1 MASSSPASSPAP
13 LELLRNLH
21 LRKIVKENH
30 GAAIE
35 AVAFC
40 PDASSR
46 NLLATCGGSTVSI
59 YDNNHCG
66 GGHLDLALCMVNER
80 TAFSAGGAVTQVEWL
95 HSEGLF
101 RLGDALLCFAG
112 ESGEIGVVSVA
123 SSRVVDVLTGHAG
136 GIVELRAHPRERGW
150 LLSLGS
156 DGTLRVWNAAAG
168 FDADGPTVEPARG
181 PYCAAVFDLAGAT
194 PALRGASA
202 LAVAPDGASV
212 AVAFGAAG
220 RVALLCLDVAA
231 LRGRQAE
238 AARAEPCEVLRE
250 LATGGRATV
259 DCLAFS
265 RAGRLVAHDCS
276 GKVVEWDTAS
286 GARLCEAAVP
296 GAGQDAKSARS
307 RTRFGLSDCGRF
319 FCCGNA
325 SGAVL
330 VLDLDDKASRVADL
344 SMPRVKSFVTAAAFA
359 SGNRSVALSTADALL
374 WRWDY
379 AVVDAAA
386 RPALRLVV
394 SGPDEEDEQDEE
406 DGY

>member
-1 MASSSPASSPAP
+1 MESGSLASSPTTQD
-13 LELLRNLH
+13 LLRNLH

-66 GGHLDLALCMVNER
+66 GGHLDLALCMVNEH
-80 TAFSAGGAVTQVEWL
+80 TPYSAGGAVTQVEWL

-123 SSRVVDVLTGHAG
+123 SSRVVDVLKGHAG
-136 GIVELRAHPRERGW
+136 SVVELRAHPRERGW

-168 FDADGPTVEPARG
+168 FDADGPTAEPSRA
-181 PYCAAVFDLAGAT
+181 PYCAAVINLAGTVA
-194 PALRGASA
+194 AMRGASA
-202 LAVAPDGASV
+202 LAVAPDGGSV

-220 RVALLCLDVAA
+220 RVALLRLDMVA
-231 LRGRQAE
+231 LRGRQIE
-238 AARAEPCEVLRE
+238 AALAEPCEVLRE
-250 LATGGRATV
+250 LATGGRAAV

-265 RAGRLVAHDCS
+265 RAGRLVAHDCA
-276 GKVVEWDTAS
+276 GKVVEWDTAT
-286 GARLCEAAVP
+286 GARLCEASVP
-296 GAGQDAKSARS
+296 GAGQDAKSARC

-319 FCCGNA
+319 LCCGNA
-325 SGAVL
+325 SGAVF
-330 VLDLDDKASRVADL
+330 VLDLDDKAGRVAEL
-344 SMPRVKSFVTAAAFA
+344 SMPKIKSFVTAAVFA
-359 SGNRSVALSTADALL
+359 GGNRSVALSTADALL

-386 RPALRLVV
+386 KAALRVV
-394 SGPDEEDEQDEE
+394 ASGLDDEDEDEDE
-406 DGY
+406 DD